1 MCSAS
6 DDRTARA
13 IIRDEALRL
22 FAARGPDAVTVRQIA
37 AAAGVS
43 PALVVHHFGSK
54 EGLREVVD
62 EHVLGLF
69 EAMLGEMTAD
79 GAPDLYDPSASG
91 SLAEAMVAHLP
102 PGSPVPAYLRRLLL
116 ADGDAGRRLFRR
128 MYEISTMLVG
138 ALVQAGMAA
147 PGADPAVRV
156 AFLMAN
162 DLAVFLLREHLA
174 DVLGVNPLSE
184 EGMAR
189 WAREMLAIY
198 AAGLPAAAGGR
209 AAMSARGRPGQRHGA
224 WCARQPW
231 SPRPVSLITG
241 GRCAQPGRR

>member
-1 MCSAS
+1 MRSAS

-79 GAPDLYDPSASG
+79 GAPDLYDPAASG

-128 MYEISTMLVG
+128 MYEISTILVS
-138 ALVQAGMAA
+138 ALVQAGLAA

-174 DVLGVNPLSE
+174 DVLGVDPLSE

-198 AAGLPAAAGGR
+198 ATGLPAGPEGG
-209 AAMSARGRPGQRHGA
+209 P
-224 WCARQPW
+224 P
-231 SPRPVSLITG
+231 
-241 GRCAQPGRR
+241 